1 MTLANVLNSEVG
13 LTVVGT
19 VLGGIWTAF
28 RSSEWFS
35 RARQRRYFSAL
46 RALEAGVELT
56 YRTYVKTIKESREDG
71 KLTEEEARCAR
82 ERAQEAAIEFGRTQ
96 GIDVLRELGTEYIDL
111 AIAKLVKQLK
121 QG

>member
-1 MTLANVLNSEVG
+1 M
-13 LTVVGT
+13 
-19 VLGGIWTAF
+19 
-28 RSSEWFS
+28 
-35 RARQRRYFSAL
+35 
-46 RALEAGVELT
+46 
-56 YRTYVKTIKESREDG
+56 YVKTIKESREDG

-82 ERAQEAAIEFGRTQ
+82 QRAQEAAIEFGRTQ